1 MLTAILIGL
10 GVGATVFSVG
20 AITTAS
26 KDSSSRPNNTTI
38 NLDKSYNDY
47 SKNTNVKINTTN
59 TRKVDSHNTTTNETK
74 EELNTEELLNSIR
87 NIFEEQEMKEALNI
101 LDKELAKFE

>member
-26 KDSSSRPNNTTI
+26 KDSSIRPNNTTI

-59 TRKVDSHNTTTNETK
+59 TRKVDSHNTTNEIK
-74 EELNTEELLNSIR
+74 EELDTEELLNSIR
-87 NIFEEQEMKEALNI
+87 NIFEEQEMKEALSV